1 MQNLIL
7 KISGTIYASPGMKL
21 KNEIPFFPV
30 LQPNY
35 IHLSLINYAGN

>member
-7 KISGTIYASPGMKL
+7 KISGTIYANAGMNL
-21 KNEIPFFPV
+21 KNKTPCFPV